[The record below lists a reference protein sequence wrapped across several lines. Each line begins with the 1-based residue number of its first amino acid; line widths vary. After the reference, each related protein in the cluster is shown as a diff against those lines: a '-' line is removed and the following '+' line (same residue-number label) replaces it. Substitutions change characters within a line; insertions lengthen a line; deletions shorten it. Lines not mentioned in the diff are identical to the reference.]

1 MEKIVGNGNVEKS
14 NSPRLFTKL
23 DYSKFPRGSSTLYD
37 SFDDQNI
44 VIRKSFV
51 GGIDD
56 RNSKGMDYSEKEKYL
71 RDRANQFKEIINS
84 LGIRMAK
91 TDYLIGDSLSSP
103 KDPALFG
110 VTERINGEGLDKI
123 NDWGKEIVAKI
134 DDIYAK
140 AISAFIDSYQ
150 RNGKA
155 WHDLRNGQF
164 IYGKTEED
172 EKPDI
177 YLVDADP
184 AIVDWDDP
192 DFEEKYHMEKKA
204 VFLRKINFFEREID
218 DLERS
223 LSESEYNFIKARKMI
238 DRAHVEI
245 LNKF

>member
-1 MEKIVGNGNVEKS
+1 MEKIDENENIEKGNL
-14 NSPRLFTKL
+14 PRPFTEL
-23 DYSKFPRGSSTLYD
+23 GYSKFPRGSSTLYD
-37 SFDDQNI
+37 SFDDKNVI
-44 VIRKSFV
+44 VRKSFV

-56 RNSKGMDYSEKEKYL
+56 RNSEGMDYSEKEKYL

-91 TDYLIGDSLSSP
+91 TDYLVGDNSSFP
-103 KDPALFG
+103 KDPTLFA
-110 VTERINGEGLDKI
+110 VTERINGEGLDRI
-123 NDWGKEIVAKI
+123 SNWSKEMVDKI

-140 AISAFIDSYQ
+140 VIRAFIDSYQ
-150 RNGKA
+150 GNGKA

-164 IYGKTEED
+164 IYGKTEVD

-184 AIVDWDDP
+184 AIMDWGDP
-192 DFEEKYHMEKKA
+192 RFEEKYHMEKKV

-223 LSESEYNFIKARKMI
+223 FGEREYIFIKARNMI
-238 DRAHVEI
+238 DRAHFEV
-245 LNKF
+245 LDKF